1 MILYR
6 EYRDIITYKREE
18 MADTIFEYEFSLSI
32 ANDGY
37 DSLNDTI
44 IENIKSILIHKF
56 PNDKSKSL
64 QHDNRLARLQKLY
77 EESLI
82 LWGYDDLNGVD
93 MDEVFDICKKIREY
107 ELITVYKTDLIYI
120 KTIQRSLLM
129 KKRLE
134 NMNYTFYEKYKK
146 YRKYFEY
153 ITSWVKNL

>member
-1 MILYR
+1 
-6 EYRDIITYKREE
+6 

-32 ANDGY
+32 SNDGY
-37 DSLNDTI
+37 DSLNESI
-44 IENIKSILIHKF
+44 IENIKSILISYEIRKL
-56 PNDKSKSL
+56 PNDKLKS
-64 QHDNRLARLQKLY
+64 RLQKLY
-77 EESLI
+77 EESLV

-93 MDEVFDICKKIREY
+93 MDEVFDICKKIRQY
-107 ELITVYKTDLIYI
+107 ESNIIYKTDLIYI
-120 KTIQRSLLM
+120 KTVQRSLIM

>member
-1 MILYR
+1 
-6 EYRDIITYKREE
+6 

-32 ANDGY
+32 SNDGY
-37 DSLNDTI
+37 DSLNESI
-44 IENIKSILIHKF
+44 IENIKSILISYEIRKL
-56 PNDKSKSL
+56 PNDKLKS
-64 QHDNRLARLQKLY
+64 RLQKLY

-120 KTIQRSLLM
+120 KTVQRSLIM